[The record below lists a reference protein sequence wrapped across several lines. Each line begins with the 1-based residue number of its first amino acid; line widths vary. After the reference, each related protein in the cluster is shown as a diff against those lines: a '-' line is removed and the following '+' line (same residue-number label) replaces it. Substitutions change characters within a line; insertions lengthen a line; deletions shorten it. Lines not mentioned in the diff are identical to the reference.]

1 MFRVVA
7 TMTVIIQSTERVVF
21 TRKIIE
27 YDFEK
32 ECWHINYLSGGYLTP
47 PSTDFYFVVGGKR
60 GLVKFRDDQ
69 W

>member
-1 MFRVVA
+1 MVRSGQLD
-7 TMTVIIQSTERVVF
+7 IIL
-21 TRKIIE
+21 ID

-32 ECWHINYLSGGYLTP
+32 EFWHINYLSGGYLTP